1 MDTLDD
7 LLGTDPETLTFRQM
21 SLRTAVVTFVT
32 LVYLRLAD
40 RRFLGR
46 YTAFDTVLAVV
57 FGSVMSR
64 GINGTS
70 PFFPTL
76 GAGAVLLFCHWLVG
90 AIAVRSKRFSDLVRG
105 HPTVVVTDGR
115 IDDDAM
121 RRLHV
126 TREDLDE
133 AMRFE
138 GHVGSVE
145 EVARAT
151 MECNGRITVLD
162 RPPPRPSASIGRDE
176 GAGPDRSIV

>member
-7 LLGTDPETLTFRQM
+7 LLGTDPETLTFGQM
-21 SLRTAVVTFVT
+21 TLRTVLVTFVT

-90 AIAVRSKRFSDLVRG
+90 AIAVRSKGFANLVRG
-105 HPTVVVTDGR
+105 HPTVIVTDGR

-126 TREDLDE
+126 TRDDLDE

-138 GHVGSVE
+138 GHVGSVDDVE
-145 EVARAT
+145 RAT

-162 RPPPRPSASIGRDE
+162 RRPPTPTATSLRDE
-176 GAGPDRSIV
+176 GAGPDRTIV